1 MSRKGRYITL
11 QLKQL
16 CEVDPDLAYDIRAVM
31 FNKYCLPDEE
41 AFKQSVTI
49 LDNGAVTFRRDV
61 MFFDDVNFER
71 LWQIQG

>member
-61 MFFDDVNFER
+61 MFFDDVNFKR

>member
-31 FNKYCLPDEE
+31 FNKYCLPNEE

>member
-16 CEVDPDLAYDIRAVM
+16 TDVDLDLAYDIRAVM
-31 FNKYCLPDEE
+31 FNKYCLLDEE

-49 LDNGAVTFRRDV
+49 LDNGAVIFRRDV
-61 MFFDDVNFER
+61 MFFDDINFER
-71 LWQIQG
+71 LWLMQG